1 MDIDLINSLIEDKIR
16 SDIYTMLPAKVVNVD
31 DYSTLQTISVQPLIG
46 RLYQDGVNLLPQQID
61 NVPVIMPSAGGAV
74 ISFPIKEGDGVCL
87 LFSMRNLDNW
97 EDSDGQDILPTP
109 STRHHSITDA
119 VAIAGLYTTTS
130 NLKPNP
136 TDVEI
141 KFAGSSWKMK
151 PSGDIEEYVA
161 GNRKIV
167 VAGNYEIESSTLTH
181 NGVNI
186 SETHVHEQGVD
197 SDGNTQVDTE
207 VPK

>member
-16 SDIYTMLPAKVVNVD
+16 SDVYTMLPAKVVNVD

-97 EDSDGQDILPTP
+97 EASNGQEVLPTP
-109 STRHHSITDA
+109 STRHHSVTDA
-119 VAIAGLYTTTS
+119 IAIAGLYTTTS

-141 KFAGSSWKMK
+141 KFAGSSWRMK
-151 PSGDIEEYVA
+151 PSGSVSLNVA
-161 GNRKIV
+161 TDYDVVVGGNSTITTT
-167 VAGNYEIESSTLTH
+167 GDLTLTAA
-181 NGVNI
+181 NI
-186 SETHVHEQGVD
+186 NM
-197 SDGNTQVDTE
+197 NT
-207 VPK
+207 